1 MTQIVIRNII
11 LPFTADQSQVIAEAK
26 KRLRPFLR
34 QSDIESVSVYKR
46 SLDARKRDNICY
58 VYTALA
64 ECRSAPDEQKL
75 KKASCDLLCSGDLTV
90 EFGNEE
96 MNGRP
101 VVIGFGPAGI
111 FAAML
116 LAEYGYRPLVI
127 ERGGNIASRSESV
140 ARFYRDRILDG
151 ESNIQFGAGGAGA
164 FSDGKLVTRIND
176 PKCRYVLERFFS
188 LGADRSI
195 LTESKPHVG
204 TDILKKVVANADEYI
219 KKLGGDVLYDTAVTD
234 FVIRNGKVTALK
246 TKNGDIAC
254 SAVIVATGHSSRDTY
269 KKLFE
274 RNFGII
280 NKPFSVGVRIEH
292 LQSEVDKSLYG
303 DRAGHPLLP
312 KGEYALSK
320 IVDGRGVYTF
330 CMCPG
335 GEVVAAASE
344 EGGVVTNGMSSFAR
358 SGKNA
363 NAAIAVNVS
372 PDDPMSFQRK
382 LERAAFVAG
391 GKNYNAPMQTVGDFL
406 NGTRGSEPS
415 RVEPT
420 YMGGNRCTLCD
431 LDDILPEDISKMLK
445 TGITDF
451 SRKMSCFASGDAI
464 LTGLETRTSAPY
476 RIIRNETLTSPDADN
491 FYPCGEGAGYAGGI
505 TSAAV
510 DGLACALALMKRYKI
525 PKD

>member
-34 QSDIESVSVYKR
+34 QSDIESISIYKR
-46 SLDARKRDNICY
+46 SLDARKRDSIRY

-64 ECRSAPDEQKL
+64 ECRVKVDAEKL
-75 KKASCDLLCSGDLTV
+75 KRIDCVELCSSDIAPVFGD
-90 EFGNEE
+90 EE
-96 MNGRP
+96 MSARP
-101 VVIGFGPAGI
+101 VIIGFGPAGM
-111 FAAML
+111 FAGML
-116 LAEYGYRPLVI
+116 LAEYGYRPIVI
-127 ERGGNIASRSESV
+127 ERGGDIASRSEAVES
-140 ARFYRDRILDG
+140 FYQSRILD
-151 ESNIQFGAGGAGA
+151 ENSNIQFGAGGAGA

-176 PKCRYVLERFFS
+176 EKCRYVLEKFFA
-188 LGADRSI
+188 LGADKTI
-195 LTESKPHVG
+195 LTESKPHIG
-204 TDILKKVVANADEYI
+204 TDVLKKVVFNADEYI
-219 KKLGGDVLYDTAVTD
+219 RKLGGDILYDTAVTD
-234 FVIRNGKVTALK
+234 FFIENGKVKALR
-246 TKNGDIAC
+246 TKNGDIPC
-254 SAVIVATGHSSRDTY
+254 SAVIAATGHSSRDTY

-274 RNFGII
+274 RNFDIVK
-280 NKPFSVGVRIEH
+280 KPFSVGVRIEH
-292 LQSEVDKSLYG
+292 LQSEVDRSLYG
-303 DRAGHPLLP
+303 DLAGHPLLP

-320 IVDGRGVYTF
+320 RVDGRGVYTF

-344 EGGVVTNGMSSFAR
+344 EGGVVTNGMSSFSR

-372 PDDPMSFQRK
+372 PDDPMAFQRA
-382 LERAAFVAG
+382 LERSAFAAG

-406 NGTRGSEPS
+406 DGKRGSYPT

-420 YMGGNRCTLCD
+420 YMGGDRCTLCD
-431 LDDILPEDISKMLK
+431 LGDILPEDITKMLK
-445 TGITDF
+445 IGITDF
-451 SRKMSCFASGDAI
+451 SRRMECFASRDAI

-476 RIIRNETLTSPDADN
+476 RITRTDTLTSPDADN

-510 DGLACALALMKRYKI
+510 DGLSCALALMKRYKI
-525 PKD
+525 PKE